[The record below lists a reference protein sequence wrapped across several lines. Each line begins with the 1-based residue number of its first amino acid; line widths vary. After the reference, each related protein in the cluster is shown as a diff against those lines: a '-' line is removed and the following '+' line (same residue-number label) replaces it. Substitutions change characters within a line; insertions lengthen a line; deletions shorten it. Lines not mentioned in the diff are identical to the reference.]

1 MSAYICYQMRQ
12 LILLC
17 IVMTA
22 ISTQSLLADNHFMSP
37 SSVEMTDPP
46 RPPRVNFSPFLCADE
61 QTDVVLF
68 LIDREPGVNYT
79 WDIPAS
85 IMSET
90 TFSANGDTVFI
101 ADISAWN
108 FILDFITITAENSCD
123 AVFERLFIELG
134 APLTLQEL
142 PLDTSVLE
150 EL

>member
-1 MSAYICYQMRQ
+1 
-12 LILLC
+12 
-17 IVMTA
+17 
-22 ISTQSLLADNHFMSP
+22 
-37 SSVEMTDPP
+37 
-46 RPPRVNFSPFLCADE
+46 
-61 QTDVVLF
+61 
-68 LIDREPGVNYT
+68 
-79 WDIPAS
+79 
-85 IMSET
+85 MSET